1 MQQKVERGNCA
12 EKEALNMQA
21 ANAAAAVNEMKK
33 NRKIV
38 QSDDPNVLYEDS
50 YCRLTKTQLTIFW

>member
-1 MQQKVERGNCA
+1 
-12 EKEALNMQA
+12 MQA